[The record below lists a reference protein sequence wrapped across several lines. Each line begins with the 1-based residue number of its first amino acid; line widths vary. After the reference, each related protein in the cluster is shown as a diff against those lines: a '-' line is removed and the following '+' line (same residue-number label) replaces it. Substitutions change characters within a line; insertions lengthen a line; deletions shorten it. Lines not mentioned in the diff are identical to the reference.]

1 MNQHIEKERYDMN
14 DFRKRSGQ
22 PKKSGAAAKRGQ
34 GKNGRTASAN
44 GFSSP
49 RKSSGAASPKPYY
62 QTKLQGRT
70 GAQPGDYVII
80 SDGKQ
85 EITTRVNL
93 ASHPFCKKKV
103 GDRVAEGDVLCKIE
117 TDKAVT
123 DVESTVN
130 GTLCEIVAQE
140 GDTVEIT
147 KTIAWVEVDG

>member
-34 GKNGRTASAN
+34 GKSGRTASAN

-49 RKSSGAASPKPYY
+49 RKSSSAASPKPYY

-103 GDRVAEGDVLCKIE
+103 GDRVTI
-117 TDKAVT
+117 KAVEWT
-123 DVESTVN
+123 LVRILYQGSESYHKVFD
-130 GTLCEIVAQE
+130 A
-140 GDTVEIT
+140 DTQREHF
-147 KTIAWVEVDG
+147 GY

>member
-22 PKKSGAAAKRGQ
+22 PKKSGAAPQRGP
-34 GKNGRTASAN
+34 GKNGRPASAN
-44 GFSSP
+44 RCRSP
-49 RKSSGAASPKPYY
+49 RQSSGAASTKPYY

-103 GDRVAEGDVLCKIE
+103 GDRVTI
-117 TDKAVT
+117 KAV
-123 DVESTVN
+123 EW
-130 GTLCEIVAQE
+130 TLVRILYQGSEAYHKVFDA
-140 GDTVEIT
+140 DTQREHF
-147 KTIAWVEVDG
+147 GY

>member
-49 RKSSGAASPKPYY
+49 RKSSGAASTKPYY

-80 SDGKQ
+80 SFGHNDVASDANRK
-85 EITTRVNL
+85 TTLEEFAQFHERFV
-93 ASHPFCKKKV
+93 
-103 GDRVAEGDVLCKIE
+103 DDVLARGGHPVLCSP
-117 TDKAVT
+117 TQNRRFDDRGRFAADAYVGQRAAAMKAAA
-123 DVESTVN
+123 EAK
-130 GTLCEIVAQE
+130 G
-140 GDTVEIT
+140 
-147 KTIAWVEVDG
+147 

>member
-22 PKKSGAAAKRGQ
+22 PKKSGVAAKRGQ
-34 GKNGRTASAN
+34 GKNSRTASAN

-49 RKSSGAASPKPYY
+49 RKSSSAASPKPYY

-103 GDRVAEGDVLCKIE
+103 GDRVTI
-117 TDKAVT
+117 KAV
-123 DVESTVN
+123 EW
-130 GTLCEIVAQE
+130 TLVRILYQGSEAYHKVFDA
-140 GDTVEIT
+140 DTQREHF
-147 KTIAWVEVDG
+147 GY